1 MIVGVQREGIYIMA
15 RTRDRVIALVIA
27 LTFLVSTI
35 GVSVAIIWQVIVD
48 DRENKSVVDDTN
60 TNETNNEAKK
70 DMLQGTQLTDFTP
83 VASIEELQTIDLQP
97 GSGDAV
103 KSGDTV
109 TVDYTGAVAATGK
122 IFQSSLDFGQ
132 PVSFKLDQVIV
143 GWKEGMVGMK
153 VDGKRRLLIPAVKAY
168 GGTPPEGSGIPA
180 DADLVFDVTL
190 RKIGE

>member
-1 MIVGVQREGIYIMA
+1 MA

-27 LTFLVSTI
+27 STFLVSTV
-35 GVSVAIIWQVIVD
+35 GVSAAIVWQVVAD
-48 DRENKSVVDDTN
+48 GKEDSPATLDDTN
-60 TNETNNEAKK
+60 NETNNEAKK
-70 DMLQGTQLTDFTP
+70 DMLQGTQLGDFTP
-83 VASIEELQTIDLQP
+83 VENIEELQTIDLQP

>member
-1 MIVGVQREGIYIMA
+1 MIVGVQREGTINMA

-27 LTFLVSTI
+27 STFLVSTV
-35 GVSVAIIWQVIVD
+35 GVSAAIVWQVVAD
-48 DRENKSVVDDTN
+48 GKEDSPATLDDTN
-60 TNETNNEAKK
+60 NETNNEAKK
-70 DMLQGTQLTDFTP
+70 DMLQGTQLGDFTP
-83 VASIEELQTIDLQP
+83 VENIEELQTIDLQP